1 MVEYESRFLLQVSD
15 QNKTSSLIE
24 DNGIIVLAR
33 NWFLVSWLETRLLW
47 IIIIVVT
54 KPVE

>member
-15 QNKTSSLIE
+15 RNKTSSLIE

>member
-15 QNKTSSLIE
+15 RNKTSSLIE

-33 NWFLVSWLETRLLW
+33 NWFLVSWLETSLLW